1 MYGEATAC
9 LTCDTEC
16 EQGSYMKKMGL
27 QLSFFLFLL
36 PLTLFAKDYVI
47 YSVAHDLPLSNEE
60 KPKAKNYYINM
71 GSVQGLK
78 KGALRDVYRS
88 VMKTDPYETKKKF
101 NYRMKIGELKVI
113 HSESEAAVAVLNKLE
128 EEEDAPI
135 IDVEALMIGD
145 AVEIKVR

>member
-1 MYGEATAC
+1 
-9 LTCDTEC
+9 
-16 EQGSYMKKMGL
+16 
-27 QLSFFLFLL
+27 
-36 PLTLFAKDYVI
+36 VI

-78 KGALRDVYRS
+78 KGALLDVYRS

-113 HSESEAAVAVLNKLE
+113 HSESEAAVAVLNKLV

-135 IDVEALMIGD
+135 TDVEALMIGD